1 MGRLLRWMALAALMA
16 ALLAGLVACGPPRKS
31 VFPPS
36 VSIQEVSLRPNG
48 QWQLTLRIQNNSYG
62 GMDFRSIDGELKVA
76 DLVPVRLHTRF
87 DLDIPAFAADVTQI
101 NLLPTP
107 EMTAALKAT
116 ASKGSAGSLAYS
128 VSGNTSAQPEQEK
141 AARDF
146 NFHGNDW
153 LSPVPGIPNT
163 WR

>member
-1 MGRLLRWMALAALMA
+1 MRRLLRYVVLAVLV
-16 ALLAGLVACGPPRKS
+16 AGLVACGPPRKS

-36 VSIQEVSLRPNG
+36 VSLQEVTLRPNG

-62 GMDFRSIDGELKVA
+62 DMDFRSIDGELKVGE
-76 DLVPVRLHTRF
+76 LVPVRLHTSF

-101 NLLPTP
+101 NLLATP

-116 ASKGSAGSLAYS
+116 ASKGSAGSLAYT
-128 VSGNTSAQPEQEK
+128 VSGNANAKPEQEK
-141 AARDF
+141 VARDF